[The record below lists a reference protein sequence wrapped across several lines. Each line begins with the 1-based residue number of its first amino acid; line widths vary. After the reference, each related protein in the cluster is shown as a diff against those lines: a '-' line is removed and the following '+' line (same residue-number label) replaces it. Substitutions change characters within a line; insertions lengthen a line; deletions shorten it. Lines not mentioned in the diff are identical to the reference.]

1 MNFKVGQRV
10 KFFMDKKDKEPEKE
24 NSILVTG
31 KIYSIRSELA
41 YPIRVEIDEKYKKF
55 RKKWGV
61 EVSFTLN
68 GTFYSNG
75 SGLRIEVITPPLLKR
90 KKDDSH
96 KNEAPTAP
104 SK

>member
-10 KFFMDKKDKEPEKE
+10 KFFMDKRDKEPQKE

-31 KIYSIRSELA
+31 KIYSITSEST
-41 YPIRVEIDEKYKKF
+41 YPIKVEIDKKHKKF
-55 RKKWGV
+55 RKKWGY
-61 EVSFTLN
+61 EVSFTLS
-68 GTFYSNG
+68 GTFYSNR
-75 SGLRIEVITPPLLKR
+75 SEPRIEVITPPLLKR

-96 KNEAPTAP
+96 KNETPTTP